1 MSGISAAT
9 ELMTHSGAT
18 RWQRRQLLMSGI
30 SVFASAL
37 GLSSV
42 SLLSGCGDEKS
53 GGQVE
58 NPVDPT
64 KTQSGMDSM
73 KNTLEQM
80 KQRKA
85 AKK

>member
-1 MSGISAAT
+1 MNHWGETRWPRRRLLVSGIS
-9 ELMTHSGAT
+9 
-18 RWQRRQLLMSGI
+18 LLG
-30 SVFASAL
+30 SVLTL
-37 GLSSV
+37 GSM
-42 SLLSGCGDEKS
+42 SLLSGCGDEKG

-73 KNTLEQM
+73 KATLEQM

-85 AKK
+85 KTK